1 MKLEKLANIRVGLPL
16 ARKKGDIH
24 DNLYFTYKTVTLKSF
39 SFTGALL
46 HSELDEFI
54 ADEELSENY
63 ITQEGDILVRLR
75 VSSEAQKSSVY
86 NVKKLRIET

>member
-1 MKLEKLANIRVGLPL
+1 MKLENLAYIRIGLPL

-39 SFTGALL
+39 SSTGVLI

-54 ADEELSENY
+54 ANEELHKNY
-63 ITQEGDILVRLR
+63 IVDPE
-75 VSSEAQKSSVY
+75 K
-86 NVKKLRIET
+86 